1 MKKTFAYF
9 LLSLLLLPVKAQDE
23 HLPLLGLCISAPGHE
38 YVREFDKFIREELA
52 PLGIN
57 TLVLRVDWGY
67 EFVTHPELRSDNPLT
82 EKDVKTLVRTCK
94 ELNINLIPQINLLGH
109 QSWATKVDK
118 LLEVYPQFD
127 ETPWVQMPEEYKW
140 PNDDGLYCKSY
151 CPLHPEVH
159 DVVFDAVGELIDVF
173 EAKAFHAGMDEVF
186 YIGDSKCPRCS
197 GKDNAELFAGEVNL
211 IRNFLAT
218 KGCRMWIW
226 GDRLIDGKTT
236 GYGMWEAS
244 MNNTHRAIDMI

>member
-23 HLPLLGLCISAPGHE
+23 DLPLLGLCISAPGHE

-67 EFVTHPELRSDNPLT
+67 EFETHPELRRDNPLS

-118 LLEVYPQFD
+118 LLE
-127 ETPWVQMPEEYKW
+127 E
-140 PNDDGLYCKSY
+140 
-151 CPLHPEVH
+151 
-159 DVVFDAVGELIDVF
+159 
-173 EAKAFHAGMDEVF
+173 
-186 YIGDSKCPRCS
+186 IGRAS
-197 GKDNAELFAGEVNL
+197 
-211 IRNFLAT
+211 
-218 KGCRMWIW
+218 CRE
-226 GDRLIDGKTT
+226 RV
-236 GYGMWEAS
+236 
-244 MNNTHRAIDMI
+244 